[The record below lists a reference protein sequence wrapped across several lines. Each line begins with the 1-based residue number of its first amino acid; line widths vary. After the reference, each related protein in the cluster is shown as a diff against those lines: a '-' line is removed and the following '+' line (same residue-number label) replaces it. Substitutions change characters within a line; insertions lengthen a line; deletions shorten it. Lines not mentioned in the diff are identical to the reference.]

1 MLSEEVGFI
10 GNVSITD
17 LDEYQKNKVEW
28 LLNTNYNYETKR
40 SYYSVLDSRVHALE
54 VALNKDLYKFT
65 QVEIENIIKSVNSFS
80 FQTAQALFSIINS
93 YIQWTVEIGLNSK
106 GENPCNKIIIKDV
119 VNVNSNALKELYTT
133 KEEFYNNIMS
143 LEGSIIDKTIIMLL
157 RYGVRLI
164 DIPDL
169 KYEDVDVEDMTLK
182 VENEGGE
189 GGILNIPI
197 DELLLR
203 CIKECKSTDEYER
216 LSNKRD
222 TVTRYLDFGYIIK
235 VTDKGYSR
243 SGEEKINPR
252 TIHTR
257 IKKLF
262 DENGLQKI
270 NVNSLKNM
278 AIFDILLDIYEE
290 NGKLTFE
297 DADNVIKI
305 FDNIDNNNLKVKSF
319 RVRELFTLVSDIKF
333 FKK

>member
-1 MLSEEVGFI
+1 MIMISKEVKFI

-17 LDEYQKNKVEW
+17 LDEYQKNKVQW
-28 LLNTNYNYETKR
+28 LLDSNYNYETKR

-54 VALNKDLYKFT
+54 IALNKDLYKFT
-65 QVEIENIIKSVNSFS
+65 QVEIEDIIKSVNSFS
-80 FQTAQALFSIINS
+80 LQTAQALFSIINS
-93 YIQWTVEIGLNSK
+93 YIQWTVEIGMNTK

-157 RYGVRLI
+157 RYGVRLV
-164 DIPDL
+164 DIPSL
-169 KYEDVDVEDMTLK
+169 RYENVNATDMTLN
-182 VENEGGE
+182 VNSDTGV
-189 GGILNIPI
+189 LNIPI
-197 DELLLR
+197 DDLLLK
-203 CIKECKSTDEYER
+203 CIKECESTDEYER

-222 TVTRYLDFGYIIK
+222 TITRYLDFGYIIK
-235 VTDKGYSR
+235 VTEKGYNR
-243 SGEEKINPR
+243 SGEEMINPR

-278 AIFDILLDIYEE
+278 AMFDILLDIYEE

-319 RVRELFTLVSDIKF
+319 RIRELFTLISDIKF

>member
-1 MLSEEVGFI
+1 MISEKDIEFI
-10 GNVSITD
+10 GNISLED
-17 LDEYQKNKVEW
+17 LDIFQKNKIEW
-28 LLNTNYNYETKR
+28 LTNSNYNLETKR
-40 SYYSVLDSRVHALE
+40 SYFSSLENKVHELE
-54 VALNKDLYKFT
+54 KALNKDLYQFT
-65 QVEIENIIKSVNSFS
+65 QVEIENTIKGVSSFS
-80 FQTAQALFSIINS
+80 VQTPMILFSIINS
-93 YIQWTVEIGLNSK
+93 YIQWTVEIVMNLK

-164 DIPDL
+164 DIPFL
-169 KYEDVDVEDMTLK
+169 RYEDVNEDDMTLK
-182 VENEGGE
+182 VKNEGS
-189 GGILNIPI
+189 ILNIPI
-197 DELLLR
+197 DELLIS
-203 CIKECKSTDEYER
+203 CIKECKDTDEYEK

-222 TVTRYLDFGYIIK
+222 TITRYKDFGYIIK
-235 VTDKGYSR
+235 VSDKGYNR
-243 SGEEKINPR
+243 SGEEMINPR

-278 AIFDILLDIYEE
+278 AMFDMLLDIYEQ
-290 NGKLTFE
+290 NGELTFE
-297 DADNVIKI
+297 DADNVIKT

-319 RVRELFTLVSDIKF
+319 RIRELFTLISDIKF

>member
-1 MLSEEVGFI
+1 MISKEVKFI

-28 LLNTNYNYETKR
+28 LLDSNYNYETKR

-54 VALNKDLYKFT
+54 IALNKDLYKFT
-65 QVEIENIIKSVNSFS
+65 QVEIEDIIKSVNSFS
-80 FQTAQALFSIINS
+80 LQTAQALFSIINS
-93 YIQWTVEIGLNSK
+93 YIQWTVEIGMNTK

-157 RYGVRLI
+157 RYGVRLV
-164 DIPDL
+164 DIPSL
-169 KYEDVDVEDMTLK
+169 RYENVNATDMTLN
-182 VENEGGE
+182 VENE

-197 DELLLR
+197 DDLLLK
-203 CIKECKSTDEYER
+203 CIKECESTDEYER

-222 TVTRYLDFGYIIK
+222 TITRYLDFGYIIK
-235 VTDKGYSR
+235 VTEKGYNR
-243 SGEEKINPR
+243 SGEEMINPR

-278 AIFDILLDIYEE
+278 AMFDILLDIYEE

-319 RVRELFTLVSDIKF
+319 RIRELFTLISDIKF

>member
-1 MLSEEVGFI
+1 MIAEKDIDFI
-10 GNVSITD
+10 GTAVFEE
-17 LDEYQKNKVEW
+17 LDEYQKNKVQW
-28 LLNTNYNYETKR
+28 LLDSNYNYETKR

-54 VALNKDLYKFT
+54 IALNKDLYKFT
-65 QVEIENIIKSVNSFS
+65 QVEIEDIIKSVNSFS
-80 FQTAQALFSIINS
+80 LQTAQALFSIINS
-93 YIQWTVEIGLNSK
+93 YIQWTVEIGMNTK

-157 RYGVRLI
+157 RYGVRLV
-164 DIPDL
+164 DIPSL
-169 KYEDVDVEDMTLK
+169 RYENVNATDMTLN
-182 VENEGGE
+182 VNSDTGV
-189 GGILNIPI
+189 LNIPI
-197 DELLLR
+197 DDLLLK
-203 CIKECKSTDEYER
+203 CIKECESTDEYER

-222 TVTRYLDFGYIIK
+222 TITRYLDFGYIIK
-235 VTDKGYSR
+235 VTEKGYNR
-243 SGEEKINPR
+243 SGEEMINPR

-278 AIFDILLDIYEE
+278 AMFDILLDIYEE

-319 RVRELFTLVSDIKF
+319 RIRELFTLISDIKF

>member
-1 MLSEEVGFI
+1 MIAEEVGFI
-10 GNVSITD
+10 GNVLITD

-40 SYYSVLDSRVHALE
+40 SYYSVLDSRIHALE

-65 QVEIENIIKSVNSFS
+65 QVEIENIIKGVNSFS
-80 FQTAQALFSIINS
+80 VQTAQALFSMINS
-93 YIQWTVEIGLNSK
+93 YIQWTVEIGLNNK

-119 VNVNSNALKELYTT
+119 VKVNSNALKELYTT
-133 KEEFYNNIMS
+133 KEEFYYNIMS

-164 DIPDL
+164 DIPNL
-169 KYEDVDVEDMTLK
+169 KYEDVNADDMTLK
-182 VENEGGE
+182 VESD

-222 TVTRYLDFGYIIK
+222 TVTKYMDLGYIIK
-235 VTDKGYSR
+235 VTDKGYST

-270 NVNSLKNM
+270 NVNTLKNM
-278 AIFDILLDIYEE
+278 AMFDILLDIYEE
-290 NGKLTFE
+290 HGKLTF
-297 DADNVIKI
+297 DHADNVIKT

>member
-1 MLSEEVGFI
+1 MISKEVKFI

-28 LLNTNYNYETKR
+28 LLDSNYNYETKR

-54 VALNKDLYKFT
+54 IALNKDLYKFT
-65 QVEIENIIKSVNSFS
+65 QVEIEDIIKSVNSFS
-80 FQTAQALFSIINS
+80 LQTAQALFSIINS
-93 YIQWTVEIGLNSK
+93 YIQWTVEIGMNTK

-157 RYGVRLI
+157 RYGVRLV
-164 DIPDL
+164 DIPSL
-169 KYEDVDVEDMTLK
+169 RYENVNATDMTLN
-182 VENEGGE
+182 VENE

-197 DELLLR
+197 DDLLLK

-222 TVTRYLDFGYIIK
+222 TITRYLDFGYIIK
-235 VTDKGYSR
+235 VTEKGYNR
-243 SGEEKINPR
+243 SGEEMINPR

-278 AIFDILLDIYEE
+278 AMFDILLDIYEE

-319 RVRELFTLVSDIKF
+319 RIRELFTLISDIKF

>member
-1 MLSEEVGFI
+1 MIMISKEVKFI

-28 LLNTNYNYETKR
+28 LLDSNYNYETKR

-54 VALNKDLYKFT
+54 IALNKDLYKFT
-65 QVEIENIIKSVNSFS
+65 QVEIEDIIKSVNSFS
-80 FQTAQALFSIINS
+80 LQTAQALFSIINS
-93 YIQWTVEIGLNSK
+93 YIQWTVEIGMNTK

-157 RYGVRLI
+157 RYGVRLV
-164 DIPDL
+164 DIPSL
-169 KYEDVDVEDMTLK
+169 RYENVNEDDMTLK
-182 VENEGGE
+182 VENEGG
-189 GGILNIPI
+189 ILNIPI
-197 DELLLR
+197 DDLLLK
-203 CIKECKSTDEYER
+203 CIKECESTDEYER

-222 TVTRYLDFGYIIK
+222 TITRYLDFGYIIK
-235 VTDKGYSR
+235 VTEKGYNR
-243 SGEEKINPR
+243 SGEEMINPR

-278 AIFDILLDIYEE
+278 AMFDILLDIYEE

-319 RVRELFTLVSDIKF
+319 RIRELFTLISDIKF

>member
-1 MLSEEVGFI
+1 
-10 GNVSITD
+10 
-17 LDEYQKNKVEW
+17 
-28 LLNTNYNYETKR
+28 
-40 SYYSVLDSRVHALE
+40 
-54 VALNKDLYKFT
+54 
-65 QVEIENIIKSVNSFS
+65 
-80 FQTAQALFSIINS
+80 
-93 YIQWTVEIGLNSK
+93 
-106 GENPCNKIIIKDV
+106 
-119 VNVNSNALKELYTT
+119 
-133 KEEFYNNIMS
+133 
-143 LEGSIIDKTIIMLL
+143 MLL

-164 DIPDL
+164 DIPSL
-169 KYEDVDVEDMTLK
+169 KYEDVNADNMTLK
-182 VENEGGE
+182 IEND
-189 GGILNIPI
+189 GGIFNIPI
-197 DELLLR
+197 DEILLK

-216 LSNKRD
+216 LSTKRD
-222 TVTRYLDFGYIIK
+222 TVTRYMDFGYIIK
-235 VTDKGYSR
+235 VTDKGYNR
-243 SGEEKINPR
+243 SGEEMINPR

-319 RVRELFTLVSDIKF
+319 RIRELFTLISDIKF

>member
-1 MLSEEVGFI
+1 MIAEKDIDFI
-10 GNVSITD
+10 GTAVFEE
-17 LDEYQKNKVEW
+17 LDEYQKNKVQW
-28 LLNTNYNYETKR
+28 LLDSNYNYETKR

-54 VALNKDLYKFT
+54 IALNKDLYKFT
-65 QVEIENIIKSVNSFS
+65 QVEIEDIIKSVNSFS
-80 FQTAQALFSIINS
+80 LQTAQALFSIINS
-93 YIQWTVEIGLNSK
+93 YIQWTVEIGINTK

-157 RYGVRLI
+157 RYGVRLV
-164 DIPDL
+164 DIPSL
-169 KYEDVDVEDMTLK
+169 RYENANEDDMTLK
-182 VENEGGE
+182 VENEGG
-189 GGILNIPI
+189 ILNIPI
-197 DELLLR
+197 DDLLLK

-222 TVTRYLDFGYIIK
+222 TITRYLDFGYIIK
-235 VTDKGYSR
+235 VTEKGYNRSR
-243 SGEEKINPR
+243 EEMINTR
-252 TIHTR
+252 TLHTR

-319 RVRELFTLVSDIKF
+319 RIRELFTLISDIKF

>member
-1 MLSEEVGFI
+1 MIMISKEVKFI

-28 LLNTNYNYETKR
+28 LLDSNYNYETKR

-54 VALNKDLYKFT
+54 IALNKDLYKFT
-65 QVEIENIIKSVNSFS
+65 QVEIEDIIKSVNSFS
-80 FQTAQALFSIINS
+80 LQTAQALFSIINS
-93 YIQWTVEIGLNSK
+93 YIQWTVEIGMNSK
-106 GENPCNKIIIKDV
+106 GENPCSKIIIKDV

-157 RYGVRLI
+157 RYGVRLV
-164 DIPDL
+164 DIPSL
-169 KYEDVDVEDMTLK
+169 RYENVNEDDMTLE
-182 VENEGGE
+182 VENEGD
-189 GGILNIPI
+189 ILNIPI
-197 DELLLR
+197 DDLLLK

-222 TVTRYLDFGYIIK
+222 TITRYLDFGYIIK
-235 VTDKGYSR
+235 VTEKGYNR
-243 SGEEKINPR
+243 SGEEMINPR

-319 RVRELFTLVSDIKF
+319 RIRELFTLISDIKF

>member
-1 MLSEEVGFI
+1 MVAEKDIGFI
-10 GNVSITD
+10 GTAVFEE

-40 SYYSVLDSRVHALE
+40 SYYSVLDSRIHALE

-65 QVEIENIIKSVNSFS
+65 QVEIENIIKGVNSFS
-80 FQTAQALFSIINS
+80 VQTAQALFSMINS
-93 YIQWTVEIGLNSK
+93 YIQWTVEIGLNNK

-119 VNVNSNALKELYTT
+119 VKVNSNALKELYTT
-133 KEEFYNNIMS
+133 KEEFYYNIMS

-164 DIPDL
+164 DIPNL
-169 KYEDVDVEDMTLK
+169 RYEDVNADDMTLK
-182 VENEGGE
+182 VESD

-222 TVTRYLDFGYIIK
+222 TVTKYMDFGYIIK

-243 SGEEKINPR
+243 SGEEKINTR

-278 AIFDILLDIYEE
+278 AMFDILLDIYEE
-290 NGKLTFE
+290 HGKLTFD
-297 DADNVIKI
+297 DADNVIKT

-319 RVRELFTLVSDIKF
+319 RLRELFTLVSDIKF

>member
-1 MLSEEVGFI
+1 MIMISKEVKFI
-10 GNVSITD
+10 GNVSITE
-17 LDEYQKNKVEW
+17 LDEYQKNKVQW
-28 LLNTNYNYETKR
+28 LLDSNYNYETKR

-54 VALNKDLYKFT
+54 IALNKDLYKFT
-65 QVEIENIIKSVNSFS
+65 QVEIEDIIKSVNSFS
-80 FQTAQALFSIINS
+80 LQTAQALFSIINS
-93 YIQWTVEIGLNSK
+93 YIQWTVEIGMNTK

-157 RYGVRLI
+157 RYGVRLV
-164 DIPDL
+164 DIPSL
-169 KYEDVDVEDMTLK
+169 RYENVNEDDMTLK
-182 VENEGGE
+182 VENEGG
-189 GGILNIPI
+189 ILNIPI
-197 DELLLR
+197 DDLLLK

-222 TVTRYLDFGYIIK
+222 TITRYLDFGYIIK
-235 VTDKGYSR
+235 VTEKGYNRSR
-243 SGEEKINPR
+243 EEMINPR

-278 AIFDILLDIYEE
+278 AMFDILLDIYEE
-290 NGKLTFE
+290 NGELTFE

-319 RVRELFTLVSDIKF
+319 RIRELFTLISDIKF

>member
-1 MLSEEVGFI
+1 MILEGVNFI
-10 GNVSITD
+10 GNVEATD
-17 LDEYQKNKVEW
+17 LDEFQKNKMEW
-28 LLNTNYNYETKR
+28 LLNSNYNYETKR

-54 VALNKDLYKFT
+54 VALNKDIYKFT

-93 YIQWTVEIGLNSK
+93 YIQWTVEIGMNSK

-157 RYGVRLI
+157 RYGIRLI
-164 DIPDL
+164 DIPSL
-169 KYEDVDVEDMTLK
+169 KYEDVNADDMTLK
-182 VENEGGE
+182 VEND
-189 GGILNIPI
+189 GGIFNIPI
-197 DELLLR
+197 DEILLK

-216 LSNKRD
+216 LSTKRD
-222 TVTRYLDFGYIIK
+222 TVTRYMDFGYIIK

-243 SGEEKINPR
+243 SGEEMINPR

-297 DADNVIKI
+297 DADNVIKT

-319 RVRELFTLVSDIKF
+319 RIRELFTLISDIKF

>member
-1 MLSEEVGFI
+1 MIMISKEVKFI

-28 LLNTNYNYETKR
+28 LLDSNYNYETKR

-54 VALNKDLYKFT
+54 IALNKDLYKFT
-65 QVEIENIIKSVNSFS
+65 QVEIEDIIKSVNSFS
-80 FQTAQALFSIINS
+80 LQTAQALFSIINS
-93 YIQWTVEIGLNSK
+93 YIQWTVEIGMNTK

-157 RYGVRLI
+157 RYGVRLV
-164 DIPDL
+164 DIPSL
-169 KYEDVDVEDMTLK
+169 RYENVNATDMTLN
-182 VENEGGE
+182 VNSDTGV
-189 GGILNIPI
+189 LNIPI
-197 DELLLR
+197 DDLLLK
-203 CIKECKSTDEYER
+203 CIKECESTDEYER

-222 TVTRYLDFGYIIK
+222 TITRYLDFGYIIK
-235 VTDKGYSR
+235 VTEKGYNR
-243 SGEEKINPR
+243 SGEEMINPR

-278 AIFDILLDIYEE
+278 AMFDILLDIYEE

-319 RVRELFTLVSDIKF
+319 RIRELFTLISDIKF